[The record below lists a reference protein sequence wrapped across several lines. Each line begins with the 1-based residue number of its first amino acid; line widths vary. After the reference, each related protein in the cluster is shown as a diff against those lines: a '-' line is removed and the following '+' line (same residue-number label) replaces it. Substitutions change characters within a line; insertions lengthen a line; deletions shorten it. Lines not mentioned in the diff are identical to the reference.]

1 MTNINWKVRIKNPMF
16 WVQIVVA
23 IFVPVLGYMGI
34 TAQDLTTWQAVGNVI
49 LTAFSNPYVLLLM
62 ATSVYNAIIDPTTTG
77 ITDSKT
83 AHPPISASPAVPKP
97 PRLSTPLWVLRAP
110 AARPCT
116 LL

>member
-77 ITDSKT
+77 ITVINKRTFILYECSFFVQKL
-83 AHPPISASPAVPKP
+83 KKG
-97 PRLSTPLWVLRAP
+97 RLL
-110 AARPCT
+110 
-116 LL
+116 

>member
-49 LTAFSNPYVLLLM
+49 LTAFSNPYVLL
-62 ATSVYNAIIDPTTTG
+62 IDPTTTG

-83 AHPPISASPAVPKP
+83 A
-97 PRLSTPLWVLRAP
+97 LTYTTPNSDK
-110 AARPCT
+110 
-116 LL
+116 

>member
-49 LTAFSNPYVLLLM
+49 LTADRKSVVVGKECLRLCRSRWSPY
-62 ATSVYNAIIDPTTTG
+62 
-77 ITDSKT
+77 
-83 AHPPISASPAVPKP
+83 H
-97 PRLSTPLWVLRAP
+97 
-110 AARPCT
+110 
-116 LL
+116 

>member
-1 MTNINWKVRIKNPMF
+1 MANINWKVRIKNPMF

-49 LTAFSNPYVLLLM
+49 LTAFSNPYVLMLM

-77 ITDSKT
+77 ITDSKMALT
-83 AHPPISASPAVPKP
+83 YN
-97 PRLSTPLWVLRAP
+97 TPNSDK
-110 AARPCT
+110 
-116 LL
+116 

>member
-83 AHPPISASPAVPKP
+83 A
-97 PRLSTPLWVLRAP
+97 LTYTTPNSDKKKNIHSIRMFFFL
-110 AARPCT
+110 CKN
-116 LL
+116 